1 MLLCGLDLSSNKL
14 TGDIPQQLPTLQGLQ
29 FVNLSGNFLK
39 GSIPNNISNMKSLES
54 VRVGDLIR
62 KARGRI
68 PPGISSLTYLSS
80 LDLSYNNLSR
90 KIPSNTQLQSFDA
103 SSFIGNELCGPPLPM
118 NCEGDQI
125 VPTAE
130 NGGQKEG
137 D

>member
-1 MLLCGLDLSSNKL
+1 MSSLEAYQHGLEC
-14 TGDIPQQLPTLQGLQ
+14 TLHIC
-29 FVNLSGNFLK
+29 LK
-39 GSIPNNISNMKSLES
+39 GMATKHVTKYPMLSYSTSYS
-54 VRVGDLIR
+54 FSS
-62 KARGRI
+62 GRI

-137 D
+137 FTTGTNSS